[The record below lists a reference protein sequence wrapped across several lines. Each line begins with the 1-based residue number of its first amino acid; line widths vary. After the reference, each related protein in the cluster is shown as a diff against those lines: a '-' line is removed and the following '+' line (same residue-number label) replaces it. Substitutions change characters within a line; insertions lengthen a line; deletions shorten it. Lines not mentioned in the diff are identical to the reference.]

1 MKIWWSVC
9 QLFGVVLFWTSESL
23 GESCKSSGTVFSEAM
38 TLQQEETCD
47 KITERAHNGN
57 FPEEL
62 KQWINDM
69 ESSTID
75 PLGTTDMPLDD
86 PLSTSCFSDDDV
98 EAIFAKLGDN
108 KTSKLEMKPF
118 TKLDDLQGTGRIVF
132 KNGTRLE
139 SSYFQSG
146 YVRHGFP
153 AMLYS
158 RDKATFF
165 LGNMVRG
172 GCFHGLVRGFNVNTG
187 FVSLILSFDN
197 GIPIGPMWN
206 VQRSKI
212 DNYLVGLLYQEEAQF
227 SAQTPP
233 LDFTGKRISFVY
245 PNFNTTI
252 QGSFK
257 KGVMLLTQE
266 VLIKGLSTAKS
277 GVKVLQTSEPFG
289 VQYKRDVST
298 GTMLSSEP
306 LLRDPYESKMVAVS
320 TSSIPGAGDGVFV
333 LQDVPAGTVI
343 AYFNGIRLKEKQI
356 FNPMRM
362 FTKKSVYLVE
372 IGEDDDFLDIPAQ
385 YSNWTIYQA
394 TAGHKVNHGK
404 RDNCKYSECE
414 HPRFGTVLCL
424 AANKDVRAGSELF
437 TLYNVSFDKQGMKSL
452 LKTALSIGHIVSGKD
467 KKSFVKGVKP
477 YLHMASKWAELIK
490 IDDLVQFEI

>member
-1 MKIWWSVC
+1 MKIWWTVC
-9 QLFGVVLFWTSESL
+9 QFFGVLFWTSESR
-23 GESCKSSGTVFSEAM
+23 GESCRSSGTVFSEAL
-38 TLQQEETCD
+38 TVQKEETCH
-47 KITERAHNGN
+47 KITHRASNS
-57 FPEEL
+57 FPDEL
-62 KQWINDM
+62 RLWINDM
-69 ESSTID
+69 ESSAID
-75 PLGTTDMPLDD
+75 PLGIKDMPSDD
-86 PLSTSCFSDDDV
+86 PLSTSCFSEDDV
-98 EAIFAKLGDN
+98 EAIFAKSGDN
-108 KTSKLEMKPF
+108 KTSKLEMKPL
-118 TKLDDLQGTGRIVF
+118 TNLQDLHGAGRIVF

-146 YVRHGFP
+146 WVRNGFP
-153 AMLYS
+153 AMMYS
-158 RDKATFF
+158 TDKTTFF

-197 GIPIGPMWN
+197 GTPNGPMWN

-212 DNYLVGLLYQEEAQF
+212 DNYLVGLLYQGEAKF

-245 PNFNTTI
+245 PDFNTTI

-266 VLIKGLSTAKS
+266 VIMKGLSTTKT
-277 GVKVLQTSEPFG
+277 GLKVLQTSEPFG
-289 VQYKRDVST
+289 VPYKRDVST
-298 GTMLSSEP
+298 GTFLSSDP
-306 LLRDPYESKMVAVS
+306 LLRDPFESKMVTVG
-320 TSSIPGAGDGVFV
+320 TSSIPNAGDGVFT
-333 LQDVPAGTVI
+333 LQDIPKGTVI
-343 AYFNGIRLKEKQI
+343 AYFNGIRLKEKHI
-356 FNPMRM
+356 FNPMRI

-372 IGEDDDFLDIPAQ
+372 IGEYDDFLDIPAQ
-385 YSNWTIYQA
+385 YSNWTTYQA

-404 RDNCKYSECE
+404 KDNCKYSECQ

-424 AANKDVRAGSELF
+424 AVNKDVKAGSELF

-452 LKTALSIGHIVSGKD
+452 LKTALSIGHLVSGKD
-467 KKSFVKGVKP
+467 KKTFVKGVKP

-490 IDDLVQFEI
+490 IDDL